1 MRLSAGARRRVAA
14 VHGDSPLPER
24 LRFYDGWAA
33 QYEQLHRRGFRCL
46 HGVDGSAGMLER
58 ARSTGLYRE
67 LRRCVLGPEP
77 LPAPAEHY
85 DAVTVVGALGEGQ
98 VPSSAVTELLRVTK
112 PGGFICM
119 TTRSDP
125 SNLRYKAELEA
136 ALEQL
141 GAQGAW
147 RKVLAQ
153 EVEHWER
160 ATAEQDS
167 TQGTGYISGV
177 VYIYQKCP
185 VSPLE
190 EG

>member
-1 MRLSAGARRRVAA
+1 
-14 VHGDSPLPER
+14 
-24 LRFYDGWAA
+24 
-33 QYEQLHRRGFRCL
+33 
-46 HGVDGSAGMLER
+46 MLER